1 MNDASTPVFVKTPDR
16 LPLVTNRGEAYLGL
30 QHSSSPELVGRVQ
43 AFFDHLN
50 RSLGFPKTPAGKENQ
65 DCFNTLLRAA
75 YPELMLDLADLIY
88 VQHERPAVFLNFDH
102 ININLRKDRSFD
114 NEPIQA
120 LNGKMESLF
129 QELTR
134 TLKKDPQFYDDPEII
149 KLLSESYS
157 FYLFKTGN
165 FPWDSPLPEFSG
177 DATHPILDVAT
188 GLTGFNMIHLWPA
201 DGPKL
206 FLTDSQRFITEGLKH
221 YKSLMRKRNIEILN
235 IEFGM
240 NEPKVPLLG
249 GIWANKFL
257 HHLKRK
263 DRLQFLNW
271 AFKGL
276 VPGGILQILDTD
288 LEHRILKKEH
298 DSNFKGKLIPGYLET
313 LVEIEGDFCKTL
325 VQDVRQ
331 TGFKVTHFDFNTYH
345 DETDAY
351 SQFPGQD
358 IAIDFL
364 GFEIIA
370 EKGKE

>member
-1 MNDASTPVFVKTPDR
+1 MNETSTPVFVKTLDR
-16 LPLVTNRGEAYLGL
+16 LALVTEYGNAYLGL
-30 QHSSSPELVGRVQ
+30 QQSSSPELTLRVQ
-43 AFFDHLN
+43 AFFEHLSL
-50 RSLGFPKTPAGKENQ
+50 SLGFPKTAAGKENQ

-102 ININLRKDRSFD
+102 ININLRKGRLSE

-120 LNGKMESLF
+120 LNEKMESLF

-134 TLKKDPQFYDDPEII
+134 TLKKDPQYVDDPEII

-165 FPWDSPLPEFSG
+165 FPWDNTLPEISG
-177 DATHPILDVAT
+177 DAIHPIMDIAT

-201 DGPKL
+201 DGPTL
-206 FLTDSQRFITEGLKH
+206 YLTDNQPFITEGLKH
-221 YKSLMRKRNIEILN
+221 YKSLARKRNVEILN
-235 IEFGM
+235 VEFGV
-240 NEPKVPLLG
+240 NEPAVPPLG

-263 DRLQFLNW
+263 ERQQFLSW
-271 AFKGL
+271 AFESL
-276 VPGGILQILDTD
+276 AQGGALQILDTD

-313 LVEIEGDFCKTL
+313 LVEIEGDFCETL
-325 VQDVRQ
+325 VKDTRAA
-331 TGFKVTHFDFNTYH
+331 GFQVTHFDFNSYH

-364 GFEIIA
+364 GFEIVA
-370 EKGKE
+370 EKPR

>member
-1 MNDASTPVFVKTPDR
+1 MNDTPIPVFVKTPDR
-16 LPLVTNRGEAYLGL
+16 LPLVTSRGDAYLGL
-30 QHSSSPELVGRVQ
+30 QNSSSPELAQRVQ
-43 AFFDHLN
+43 DFFKHLN
-50 RSLGFPKTPAGKENQ
+50 QLLGFPKTKAGKEHQ
-65 DCFNTLLRAA
+65 DCFNTLLRVA

-102 ININLRKDRSFD
+102 ININLQKDESFD
-114 NEPIQA
+114 YEPIQA
-120 LNGKMESLF
+120 LNEKMESLF

-134 TLKKDPQFYDDPEII
+134 TLKKDPQYYDDPEII

-165 FPWDSPLPEFSG
+165 FPWDSPLPEFSEG
-177 DATHPILDVAT
+177 ATHPIMDVAT

-201 DGPKL
+201 DGPTL
-206 FLTDSQRFITEGLKH
+206 FLTDNQPFITAGLKH
-221 YKSLMRKRNIEILN
+221 YKSLARKRNIEILN
-235 IEFGM
+235 IEFGR
-240 NEPKVPLLG
+240 NEPEVPPLG

-276 VPGGILQILDTD
+276 IPGGILQILDTD

-325 VQDVRQ
+325 VEDTRQ
-331 TGFKVTHFDFNTYH
+331 TGFKVTHFDFNSYH

-370 EKGKE
+370 EK